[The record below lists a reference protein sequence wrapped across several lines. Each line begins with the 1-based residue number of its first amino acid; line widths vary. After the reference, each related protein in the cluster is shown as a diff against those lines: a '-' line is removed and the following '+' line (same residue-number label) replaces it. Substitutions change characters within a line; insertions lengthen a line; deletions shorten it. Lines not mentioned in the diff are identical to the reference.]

1 MSRDCP
7 MNLRWLLPIV
17 CCVAC
22 GSPDPL
28 QDISR
33 DIESQ
38 LNRSQTEAISL
49 QAVGPADWESVCVLE
64 PYTNNQRAEEILG
77 FEWDAESET
86 EIYSRDGINVLVF
99 VRGDDVVAFTEHPRD
114 KGDFVGIE
122 PKCFSR
128 QQAVFTRQV
137 DPNGW
142 VYLRFENGS

>member
-1 MSRDCP
+1 

-22 GSPDPL
+22 ESPAPI
-28 QDISR
+28 QDISY

-38 LNRSQTEAISL
+38 LNRSQTEAINL
-49 QAVGPADWESVCVLE
+49 QTVGPADWESMCVLE
-64 PYTNNQRAEEILG
+64 PYTSNQRAAEILG

-86 EIYSRDGINVLVF
+86 EIDRSDGINVLVF
-99 VRGDDVVAFTEHPRD
+99 VRGDEVVAFTEHPRN

-137 DPNGW
+137 GTDGW
-142 VYLRFENGS
+142 VYLRFENES